1 MKRRLSFAL
10 FLIILFSAVSCTGL
24 SESETINYYVPEL
37 ELSIDVPTMF
47 YCTTRDKNERFF
59 EQFNYA
65 DVGSIKATMEAKNS
79 YLFGQIPG
87 IRCELI
93 LMYASKDTID
103 LDKTDEG
110 TAQILANRF
119 MDSFKKQGAENVSG
133 KLYLGKTKKAILIKC
148 EFVQNGNKVE
158 FLQYTFTNGETEMYN
173 LRFRADN
180 EITAE
185 MEQGMQDAFE
195 SIKWGKVETS
205 TVN

>member
-10 FLIILFSAVSCTGL
+10 LLIILFSAVSCTGL

-47 YCTTRDKNERFF
+47 YCTTRETSKSERFF
-59 EQFNYA
+59 KAFNYA
-65 DVGSIKATMEAKNS
+65 DDIIKTMMENNNS

-87 IRCELI
+87 IRCELTLI
-93 LMYASKDTID
+93 YASNAT

-110 TAQILANRF
+110 TVQILVNRI
-119 MDSFKKQGAENVSG
+119 MDGFKKQGAENISG
-133 KLYLGKTKKAILIKC
+133 ELYLGKTKKAILIKC
-148 EFVQNGNKVE
+148 EFVQNGEKVE
-158 FLQYTFTNGETEMYN
+158 FLQYTFTNGDTETYN
-173 LRFRADN
+173 LRLRADN

-195 SIKWGKVETS
+195 SLKWGEVDTS